1 MGGTVW
7 LTFANSAFKQFAIN
21 WAAHIYRLRKE
32 RSAAIAALDKPFQA
46 ALLEERL
53 PFFGYDHGRTGDLRS
68 DVAEFRRLGAL
79 KGELV
84 LQVLRADRHVL
95 LSDVDVIWVA
105 DPAPILRSLAVH
117 ADVMSATDCL
127 NVTGDEAKFPK
138 QAQGVNRCAYN
149 PGNNHGHAAF
159 NTGVVYL
166 RASTA
171 AKAFAA
177 AWRSRLLSVEKS
189 AWLDDQLAFNELV
202 WHGYRNHPDKAIREA
217 SPDGKV
223 VAIRM
228 GVSKDDPERPTI
240 PAHEPLP
247 AWKDGWADLMRR
259 PDEAFVEAK
268 DALPA
273 MPLGY
278 HLAPLPARH
287 FCSGHLFWEQQNLEP
302 RGCASI
308 HTTFVEGGNL
318 GKLWR
323 FREAGLWLLDPPS
336 HYEPEGGARYITYD
350 PPHAPAASQ
359 LAPVWNTSADPR
371 YTDKYKAG
379 WLVPDALQ
387 LSPRLRQH
395 LELARRHILALR
407 DAMALAM
414 ATGRTLILPRLPC
427 ICDRSE
433 GPLVLKTCKY
443 EASELPMPFTC
454 PLTHLF
460 DIARFAQIRDR
471 PERLGRIDFRESS
484 FLDNPLTPQD
494 VRVGHVPVTIATD
507 AAALR
512 DAHGRGEA
520 AILHGT
526 SDAQA
531 NEALIAHASAK
542 VLRLRSAEGVFGGW
556 TDVRARNTFEAV
568 VTSSTILAGSWCCTS
583 WYKPSG
589 SINYAT
595 PAPTLALPSGCGSK
609 GSVAAGAD
617 GGGALPNA
625 PPAQRQECTRLQGER
640 RRSQQPFEFVYEL
653 SKGREGQ
660 DGYYRLVYPPGTGPG
675 TQ

>member
-1 MGGTVW
+1 M
-7 LTFANSAFKQFAIN
+7 
-21 WAAHIYRLRKE
+21 
-32 RSAAIAALDKPFQA
+32 
-46 ALLEERL
+46 
-53 PFFGYDHGRTGDLRS
+53 
-68 DVAEFRRLGAL
+68 AEFRRLGAL

-247 AWKDGWADLMRR
+247 AWKDGWADPMRR

-287 FCSGHLFWEQQNLEP
+287 FCSGHLFWEQQNPSREGAPPSTP
-302 RGCASI
+302 RLSKAATSASSGASARRASGCWTRRR
-308 HTTFVEGGNL
+308 TTSP
-318 GKLWR
+318 R
-323 FREAGLWLLDPPS
+323 AGLGTSRMTRLTRLPPAS
-336 HYEPEGGARYITYD
+336 SRRCGTRPPIRATPTSTRRAGSSPTPSSSRRACGSTSSSRGG
-350 PPHAPAASQ
+350 
-359 LAPVWNTSADPR
+359 TSWRCETRWRSRWP
-371 YTDKYKAG
+371 
-379 WLVPDALQ
+379 PDA
-387 LSPRLRQH
+387 P
-395 LELARRHILALR
+395 
-407 DAMALAM
+407 
-414 ATGRTLILPRLPC
+414 
-427 ICDRSE
+427 
-433 GPLVLKTCKY
+433 
-443 EASELPMPFTC
+443 
-454 PLTHLF
+454 
-460 DIARFAQIRDR
+460 
-471 PERLGRIDFRESS
+471 
-484 FLDNPLTPQD
+484 
-494 VRVGHVPVTIATD
+494 
-507 AAALR
+507 
-512 DAHGRGEA
+512 
-520 AILHGT
+520 
-526 SDAQA
+526 
-531 NEALIAHASAK
+531 
-542 VLRLRSAEGVFGGW
+542 
-556 TDVRARNTFEAV
+556 
-568 VTSSTILAGSWCCTS
+568 
-583 WYKPSG
+583 
-589 SINYAT
+589 
-595 PAPTLALPSGCGSK
+595 
-609 GSVAAGAD
+609 
-617 GGGALPNA
+617 
-625 PPAQRQECTRLQGER
+625 
-640 RRSQQPFEFVYEL
+640 
-653 SKGREGQ
+653 
-660 DGYYRLVYPPGTGPG
+660 
-675 TQ
+675 